1 MIIKQLNGPVGG
13 VSGGAG
19 STYKQGLETVDVGF
33 TNAAGATITLGYAV
47 CLTTTAASVDGKLA
61 VLPQTDNLLSFYG
74 IAIRN
79 VPNNAYGLARAYG
92 FLNSVHI
99 YTTGTSGTNAVGIA
113 LGPAAG
119 KLGVNSVGSIDTF
132 GPVILMETVG
142 AAINSPGGYA
152 KGFVRA
158 L

>member
-13 VSGGAG
+13 ATGGAG
-19 STYKQGLETVDVGF
+19 VTYRQSTETVDVGF
-33 TNAAGATITLGYAV
+33 TNAQGATITLGMAV
-47 CLTTTAASVDGKLA
+47 CLTTTAASVDGIRA
-61 VLPQTDNLLSFYG
+61 VLPATDNLLTFYG
-74 IAIRN
+74 IAIKN

-92 FLNSVHI
+92 FLNSVAI
-99 YTTGTSGTNAVGIA
+99 YSTGTSGTNAVGIA
-113 LGPAAG
+113 LGPAAS
-119 KLGVNSVGSIDTF
+119 KTGVNSVGSVDTF

>member
-13 VSGGAG
+13 ATGGA
-19 STYKQGLETVDVGF
+19 SVAYKQGIESVDVGF
-33 TNAAGATITLGYAV
+33 TNAQGATITLGMAV

-61 VLPQTDNLLSFYG
+61 VLPATDNLLSFYG
-74 IAIRN
+74 IALRN

-92 FLNSVHI
+92 WCNSVAI
-99 YTTGTSGTNAVGIA
+99 YATGSSGTNATGIA
-113 LGPAAG
+113 LGPAAS
-119 KLGVNSVGSIDTF
+119 KTGVNSVGSLDTF

-152 KGFVRA
+152 RAFVRA